1 MARKKFGTAA
11 AIALCTALAGVT
23 LVGCSDSE
31 TDSETDAE
39 SAPETE
45 ATTEAPA
52 GDTDEE
58 QATGPRTITVGDY
71 SVNVSCS
78 GDLVDGR
85 PVVVLLHGGG
95 DDLTTMADFQEA
107 LSAEGRVCSYDR
119 LGAGGSD
126 QPAGPQDY
134 DDTSE
139 VLDGV
144 LAEVA
149 GEEGAVLAGHSMGG
163 LIAARYAPEHQ
174 ERVAGVVLLD
184 ATPPNQVDSLSNRIP
199 ESATGPAADLRA
211 QTLAVFEGQ
220 NPEQLVMADAEVG
233 SAGDIPVQ
241 VVRRGQPQFAEVP
254 EYGAGLDEDWA
265 AGQERWLEL
274 SSASELVTAENSGHY
289 VYVDEP
295 DVAAEAVNE
304 VASLATAG

>member
-23 LVGCSDSE
+23 LVGCSDSD
-31 TDSETDAE
+31 TDSEST
-39 SAPETE
+39 PETE
-45 ATTEAPA
+45 ATSGAPA
-52 GDTDEE
+52 GDGEGDRELL
-58 QATGPRTITVGDY
+58 TGTETITVGEY
-71 SVNVSCS
+71 AVNVSCS
-78 GDLVDGR
+78 GDLVEGR

-126 QPAGPQDY
+126 QPAGPQDF

-184 ATPPNQVDSLSNRIP
+184 ATPPHQVGDLTERIP

-211 QTLAVFEGQ
+211 QTLAIFGGQ
-220 NPEQLVMADAEVG
+220 NPEQLVFTDGEVAP
-233 SAGDIPVQ
+233 AGDIPVR
-241 VVRRGQPQFAEVP
+241 VVQHGVRYLGEVP
-254 EYGAGLDEDWA
+254 EYGPGLEEDWT
-265 AGQERWLEL
+265 AGQEQWLALSSDSEL
-274 SSASELVTAENSGHY
+274 STAENSGHY
-289 VYVDEP
+289 IHVEAP
-295 DVAAEAVNE
+295 DVAAEAVND
-304 VASLATAG
+304 VAERATAG